1 MQKAILFF
9 LTFIYFNMVNGQAPA
24 SNNQKIKFLV
34 HVTTGAD
41 NPTKAALAF
50 LVARTA
56 AEEGHH
62 VDLFLAGD
70 AVLLL
75 RDDVL
80 NKVTGVGTGVL
91 AEHFK
96 ALAEKGVKFYLS
108 GNSSKA
114 RGLTQE
120 ELQGK
125 NASFA
130 LPNVLVKL
138 AAEADKMFTY

>member
-1 MQKAILFF
+1 MKKGIIVLLAFF
-9 LTFIYFNMVNGQAPA
+9 IINTAKSQSPA
-24 SNNQKIKFLV
+24 STTQKPKFLV

-56 AEEGHH
+56 AEEGYH
-62 VDLFLAGD
+62 VDMFLAGD

-75 RDDVL
+75 RDEVL
-80 NKVTGVGTGVL
+80 NKITGLGTGVL
-91 AEHFK
+91 AEHYK
-96 ALAEKGVKFYLS
+96 VLAEKGIRFYLS

-114 RGLTQE
+114 RGLTLE
-120 ELQGK
+120 EIQGK

-138 AAEADKMFTY
+138 AAEADKVLTY

>member
-1 MQKAILFF
+1 MFFAALLFCF
-9 LTFIYFNMVNGQAPA
+9 PGFGQ
-24 SNNQKIKFLV
+24 STTSEKKVKFLI
-34 HVTTGAD
+34 HVTTGSD
-41 NPTKAALAF
+41 NPTKVALAF

-56 AEEGHH
+56 LEDGHH

-75 RDDVL
+75 RDEVL
-80 NKVTGVGTGVL
+80 TKVTGLGTGVL
-91 AEHFK
+91 SEHYK
-96 ALAEKGVKFYLS
+96 VLVEKGAKFYLS

-114 RGLTQE
+114 RGLTIE

-125 NASFA
+125 PASFA

-138 AAEADKMFTY
+138 AVEADKVFTY